1 MQFKKMRKSQH
12 HHIAASLLCLVAMH
26 FAQAASPEESPGLV
40 VSKDGSFVFDMQSR
54 LAWARCVEGM
64 QWSGQSC
71 VGEPKRVSY
80 SEAQALARARATAS
94 DACWRVPG
102 VKELQ
107 HLVGDGEAGPQGDK
121 SLFPASPLDWYWTAS
136 ASIDSRPVNPY
147 NYNNI
152 QKGVTEQNANRLAFL
167 HGWVVHVQTGAVRG
181 DVTRATKLPVRLVCT
196 VK

>member
-1 MQFKKMRKSQH
+1 MRMHYYS
-12 HHIAASLLCLVAMH
+12 HIAASLLCFVAMQS
-26 FAQAASPEESPGLV
+26 AQAASPEESPSLV

-64 QWSGQSC
+64 QWSGQTC
-71 VGEPKRVSY
+71 VGDPKLVSY
-80 SEAQALARARATAS
+80 AEARVLASARAKAD

-107 HLVGDGEAGPQGDK
+107 HLIGKGEAAAQGAK
-121 SLFPASPLDWYWTAS
+121 ALFPSAPPEWYWTAS
-136 ASIDSRPVNPY
+136 ASIDSRSVNPY
-147 NYNNI
+147 DYKNI

-167 HGWVVHVQTGAVRG
+167 HGWVVNVQTGVVRG
-181 DVTRATKLPVRLVCT
+181 DVARSTKLPVRLVCT